1 MRDFLGLP
9 DDVKRAAYLK
19 VEEAKD
25 LRATSVEKDLWV
37 CLTLR
42 ELFSLP
48 GIGEKLTF
56 KGGTSLSKAWGII
69 ERFSEDIDIVV
80 DKELLGINPSEVPV
94 FPCSKSQQ
102 DKWKKRLDKAS
113 NEWMKA
119 DLIPALQ
126 AAFGRLGCEI
136 VYVDKSP
143 GSIQIKY
150 PSVFVQ
156 DAGGYVG
163 DKVKIEP
170 GARPENYPRDERLIT
185 AYVLEEIPSLSSER
199 GFKVRAISPLRTFW
213 EKVCLLHEDRLRPA
227 DKPRK
232 AERLS
237 RHYYD
242 VWCMDRKGE
251 ADKAIADAEL
261 LRQIVSDRRV
271 SYPVPWADY
280 DSLTYGKFRILPND
294 GDLVFWRT
302 DYEKMRLEMFFGD
315 SPTFDQLMA
324 EVRNL
329 QDRLN
334 GAGR

>member
-1 MRDFLGLP
+1 
-9 DDVKRAAYLK
+9 
-19 VEEAKD
+19 
-25 LRATSVEKDLWV
+25 
-37 CLTLR
+37 
-42 ELFSLP
+42 
-48 GIGEKLTF
+48 
-56 KGGTSLSKAWGII
+56 
-69 ERFSEDIDIVV
+69 
-80 DKELLGINPSEVPV
+80 
-94 FPCSKSQQ
+94 
-102 DKWKKRLDKAS
+102 
-113 NEWMKA
+113 MKT
-119 DLIPALQ
+119 DLIPAIR
-126 AAFGRLGCEI
+126 ASFDGLGCEI
-136 VYVDKSP
+136 VYVDKPP

-156 DAGGYVG
+156 DGGGYVG

-185 AYVLEEIPSLSSER
+185 AYVLDEIPSLSSER

-242 VWCMDRKGE
+242 VWCMDGKGY
-251 ADKAIADAEL
+251 ADKAITDADL
-261 LRQIVSDRRV
+261 LRQIVLDRRV

-294 GDLVFWRT
+294 ADLVFWRA
-302 DYEKMRLEMFFGD
+302 DYEKMRSEMFFGE
-315 SPTFDQLMA
+315 SPTFDQLMTDIGK
-324 EVRNL
+324 L